1 LKNRLPTMADG
12 ECGAT
17 RKRGMAYYNGQEDY
31 ILPLSVVNTRDS
43 VVLITGRTHFCSLWE
58 AKPTTD

>member
-1 LKNRLPTMADG
+1 
-12 ECGAT
+12 
-17 RKRGMAYYNGQEDY
+17 MAYYNGQEDY